1 MALPLIFVVL
11 FVGVL
16 IGGVGIGG
24 VLLVPALK
32 YLGQIPLHTA
42 IPACMVGYIATGL
55 IGSMVFARQG
65 SINWQMALKV
75 CLGALPGAFIG
86 AWALQSISASV
97 LEVAIAVLL
106 VFSGLNALKKTP
118 QGSTADAA
126 VSYPFLVMSGL
137 ITGVGSAL
145 TGTGGPL
152 LLIPILLFKRLHLLT
167 AIGLA
172 QVIQIPISFTATLG
186 NMVAGSVDFR
196 LGLILGVLLA
206 LGSFAGAKLVH
217 ALPLA
222 AVKKSVAILMVLVGI
237 SMLARILLGFDV
249 NDI

>member
-11 FVGVL
+11 FVGLL

-32 YLGQIPLHTA
+32 FLGEIPLHTA

-55 IGSMVFARQG
+55 IGSMVFGRQG
-65 SINWQMALKV
+65 SINWQMAIKV

-86 AWALQSISASV
+86 AWALQSVSASV
-97 LEVAIAVLL
+97 LEAAIAVLL
-106 VFSGLNALKKTP
+106 VFSGINALKGTP
-118 QGSTADAA
+118 QISTAGAM
-126 VSYPFLVMSGL
+126 VSNQFLVISGL
-137 ITGVGSAL
+137 VTGIGSAL

-152 LLIPILLFKRLHLLT
+152 LLIPILLFRRVHLLT

-186 NMVAGSVDFR
+186 NLVSGSVDFR
-196 LGLILGVLLA
+196 LGLLLGFLLA

-222 AVKKSVAILMVLVGI
+222 AVKKSVAAMMVLVGVA
-237 SMLARILLGFDV
+237 MLLRILLGFETSE
-249 NDI
+249 

>member
-11 FVGVL
+11 LVGLL

-42 IPACMVGYIATGL
+42 IPACMVGYIATGF
-55 IGSMVFARQG
+55 IGSIVFGRQG

-75 CLGALPGAFIG
+75 CLGALPGAFMG
-86 AWALQSISASV
+86 AWVLQSVSASV
-97 LEVAIAVLL
+97 LEAAIALLL
-106 VFSGLNALKKTP
+106 VFSGVNALKKAP
-118 QGSTADAA
+118 QVSSAA
-126 VSYPFLVMSGL
+126 EVVSGQFLVISGL
-137 ITGVGSAL
+137 ITGIGSAL

-152 LLIPILLFKRLHLLT
+152 LLIPILLFKRVHLLT

-186 NMVAGSVDFR
+186 NFISGSVDFR
-196 LGLILGVLLA
+196 LGLLLGFLLA

-217 ALPLA
+217 ALPLT
-222 AVKKSVAILMVLVGI
+222 AVKKSVAVLMVLVGI
-237 SMLARILLGFDV
+237 SMFARMLLGFDTS
-249 NDI
+249 NI